1 MNKNLIYIVFSF
13 LLFSCTEKIKEESAI
28 DKFMVVEEIVMPES
42 EVLNMKTYFIS
53 ASYGRL
59 LYGYNMKEHA
69 LDVFDLQTMTSKQIA
84 MEYEGPDAVV
94 GGISA
99 LLVSSPD
106 SIWVCDEAMHILL
119 LNAEGGVRQT
129 LNVTDFLNEGESALI
144 DRNHAT
150 STAQIYYDEQTD
162 RIMFGVRVREGARK
176 GFLVRAVSLSSG
188 DYSDY
193 ELDNSVSV
201 PDVADGLYANMS
213 KPNIVFAN
221 GKVLYNY
228 PVESHV
234 YVLDLK
240 TGERQ
245 TVEAD
250 SHYSRNVADKCRD
263 MTDYAEWERHGIIN
277 PHFFEV
283 MYVPD
288 SHAYVRLHL
297 REHEFS
303 DEPDLTKVNDD
314 RDMCLTLFDEDF
326 KMIGESKLPSHRYSY
341 YTGWCA
347 LADGICLYVNN
358 SLDETEKSEE
368 LVLDYYKIAL

>member
-1 MNKNLIYIVFSF
+1 MNRIIIYIVFSF
-13 LLFSCTEKIKEESAI
+13 LLVSCSEKIKEEYAI
-28 DKFMVVEEIVMPES
+28 DKCMAIEKIVLPES
-42 EVLNMKTYFIS
+42 EVLNMKTYFIT
-53 ASYGRL
+53 ASYGQL

-69 LDVFDLQTMTSKQIA
+69 LDVFNLQTMTSRQIG

-94 GGISA
+94 GDISA

-150 STAQIYYDEQTD
+150 STAQINYDEQAD
-162 RIMFGVRVREGARK
+162 KIMFGVRVRDGARK

-201 PDVADGLYANMS
+201 PNVADGLYANMS

-234 YVLDLK
+234 YVLDFR

-245 TVEAD
+245 TVEAV
-250 SHYSRNVADKCRD
+250 SHYSKNVADKCRD

-297 REHEFS
+297 SEHEFS

-314 RDMCLTLFDEDF
+314 RDMYLTLFDEDF
-326 KMIGESKLPSHRYSY
+326 NMIGESKLPSHRYSY

-347 LADGICLYVNN
+347 LADGICLFVNN
-358 SLDETEKSEE
+358 SLDEAEKSEE
-368 LVLDYYKIAL
+368 LVLDYYKISL